1 MYKGRRGTSRE
12 AGGVCGCG
20 AGSCFTNT
28 VYVLIRVCPAECEL
42 YLAPAIG
49 DFVVDV
55 SALWSETEGGGASA
69 LQLLSH
75 QQTLVL
81 QYEWGSF
88 TVGWPA

>member
-55 SALWSETEGGGASA
+55 SALWSETEGGGGGLGAAAPLAPTNISP
-69 LQLLSH
+69 S
-75 QQTLVL
+75 V
-81 QYEWGSF
+81 
-88 TVGWPA
+88 